1 VSSFEVPHHF
11 YLFSLRNG
19 RKKLAY
25 GASPE
30 AALEILRLRLT
41 TAELDEI
48 DPSSAIRIRQHELQ
62 KYAPLL
68 G

>member
-1 VSSFEVPHHF
+1 MSSFERPHHF
-11 YLFSLRNG
+11 YLFGLRNG
-19 RKKLAY
+19 KKKLAY
-25 GASPE
+25 GPSPE

-41 TAELDEI
+41 DDEFRQI
-48 DPSSAIRIRQHELQ
+48 DASQVERVRQHDLQ

>member
-1 VSSFEVPHHF
+1 MSSFDTPHHF

-19 RKKLAY
+19 KKKLAY
-25 GASPE
+25 GPSPE
-30 AALEILRLRLT
+30 AALEILRLRLSD
-41 TAELDEI
+41 AEIAEI
-48 DPSSAIRIRQHELQ
+48 DPSQVERIRQHDLQ